1 MGGSGAVWDN
11 LCIDFSLPYKLLWD
25 KGVCVTV
32 WDTATKHQA
41 KPVWRL
47 SHIKDCIRAY
57 RLTLERK
64 FQRTQ
69 SDIINLDIGKGF
81 SIQEITNAVKRV
93 TRQKVP
99 VVYGMNIPK
108 SSLEGFFR

>member
-57 RLTLERK
+57 RLTLERNMTEGALK
-64 FQRTQ
+64 
-69 SDIINLDIGKGF
+69 NEN
-81 SIQEITNAVKRV
+81 QEITNAVKRV